1 MDFYYANFPSSLFL
15 PSSSFLLL
23 LQPGPSS
30 SMSSARRYSSQTR
43 PKTYQ
48 PTLHGL
54 LSLPHRLCHPPQAVG
69 KVRSCGMTPI
79 YKVRLEDVLN
89 RKHLPPLG
97 LKDFEEWLLYV
108 ELCPENLYF
117 VLWLREYTIRYEHWV
132 RTCKT
137 HRESSD
143 YRVSWPLES
152 SSQLA
157 MFYARAKQTFFTANS
172 DYELNVPSDILTPFH
187 LQNGSLHPDPAVF
200 GEVSAE
206 VHKMLQ
212 ESLDR
217 FVLAAYNNVGNNR
230 VLCGMIAGVIF
241 TLIGGLPPLAA
252 NFALG
257 ASRWLRL
264 IAIPGIWLGLTVFLA
279 AFYGVCLGIYIFGDF
294 RQLRKFELA
303 RPPISRPQTLT
314 HNLRTRPI
322 ISSPLVAPV
331 VPRQPPSTPP
341 SLPTPPPPQPARLII
356 PSPPVAHVH
365 DSNPILSRSP
375 RTRTPSIY
383 SNSSCSSSSS
393 SSSRTSSESPDAEI
407 HISQAYYDPDPIEG
421 PATTPISLDVN
432 YEFPPGGK
440 SAHDIDDD
448 MTSFATTA
456 SFIHPFDSVGL
467 NSMDFEKHPP
477 EDHQPISP
485 FDFDSLP
492 SRRPAVVMIQPE
504 RAPWGGASNFSLRAM
519 MAGIQIWCTGNR
531 WLLSVDNVARGVD
544 LEKGERAIVPEG
556 ISEKGSRR
564 SSVHMS
570 DPPTPPDLPPPPH
583 PQSPQQPR
591 PIQDPPPPTEI
602 KDAII
607 NTIAHTP
614 VEARVRTQFKLVKAV
629 PAFAS
634 PLTKVLNPIVVRGQ
648 WEIVV
653 RSAALA
659 FLLSWVVVGSL
670 VAIPVRR

>member
-1 MDFYYANFPSSLFL
+1 
-15 PSSSFLLL
+15 
-23 LQPGPSS
+23 
-30 SMSSARRYSSQTR
+30 
-43 PKTYQ
+43 
-48 PTLHGL
+48 
-54 LSLPHRLCHPPQAVG
+54 
-69 KVRSCGMTPI
+69 MTPI

-117 VLWLREYTIRYEHWV
+117 VLWLREYTVRYEHWV

-137 HRESSD
+137 HRDSSD
-143 YRVSWPLES
+143 YRESWPLES

-230 VLCGMIAGVIF
+230 VLCGMIAGVMF

-252 NFALG
+252 SFALG

-264 IAIPGIWLGLTVFLA
+264 VAIPGIWLGLTIFLA

-314 HNLRTRPI
+314 HNLRARPI

-331 VPRQPPSTPP
+331 VPRHPPSTPP
-341 SLPTPPPPQPARLII
+341 TLPAPAPAPPQPDRLII
-356 PSPPVAHVH
+356 PSPSVAHVN

-375 RTRTPSIY
+375 RARTPSIY

-393 SSSRTSSESPDAEI
+393 SSSRTSSEFHGAEI
-407 HISQAYYDPDPIEG
+407 HISPAYYDPDPIEG

-504 RAPWGGASNFSLRAM
+504 RAPWGGASKFSLRAM
-519 MAGIQIWCTGNR
+519 MAGIQVWCTGNR
-531 WLLSVDNVARGVD
+531 WLLSVDNAARGAD
-544 LEKGERAIVPEG
+544 LEKGEGVMVPEG
-556 ISEKGSRR
+556 ISDKESRR
-564 SSVHMS
+564 SSAHIS
-570 DPPTPPDLPPPPH
+570 DPPIPPHLPPPPH
-583 PQSPQQPR
+583 PQSSQPPR
-591 PIQDPPPPTEI
+591 STQDPPTPTEL
-602 KDAII
+602 KDASV
-607 NTIAHTP
+607 NAIAHTP

-670 VAIPVRR
+670 VAIPMRR

>member
-1 MDFYYANFPSSLFL
+1 
-15 PSSSFLLL
+15 
-23 LQPGPSS
+23 
-30 SMSSARRYSSQTR
+30 MSSARRYSSQTR

-117 VLWLREYTIRYEHWV
+117 VLWLREYTVRYEHWV

-206 VHKMLQ
+206 VNKMLQ

-230 VLCGMIAGVIF
+230 VLCGMIAGVTF

-264 IAIPGIWLGLTVFLA
+264 VAIPGIWLGLTIFLA

-294 RQLRKFELA
+294 
-303 RPPISRPQTLT
+303 P
-314 HNLRTRPI
+314 
-322 ISSPLVAPV
+322 
-331 VPRQPPSTPP
+331 
-341 SLPTPPPPQPARLII
+341 
-356 PSPPVAHVH
+356 
-365 DSNPILSRSP
+365 
-375 RTRTPSIY
+375 
-383 SNSSCSSSSS
+383 
-393 SSSRTSSESPDAEI
+393 
-407 HISQAYYDPDPIEG
+407 YYDPDPIEG

-492 SRRPAVVMIQPE
+492 SRRSAVVMIQPE
-504 RAPWGGASNFSLRAM
+504 RAPWGGASKFSLRAM
-519 MAGIQIWCTGNR
+519 MAGIQMWCTGNR

-544 LEKGERAIVPEG
+544 LEKGEGVMAPEG
-556 ISEKGSRR
+556 ISEKESRR
-564 SSVHMS
+564 SSVHIS
-570 DPPTPPDLPPPPH
+570 DPPIPPHLPPPPH
-583 PQSPQQPR
+583 PQSSQQPR
-591 PIQDPPPPTEI
+591 STQDPPTPTEL
-602 KDAII
+602 KDAIV
-607 NTIAHTP
+607 NAIAHTP